1 VPYLRGPHWRNPR
14 LQDPTA
20 TAIVWSTATCA
31 VIAIGAE
38 AGAAVIG
45 TTAQEVEVE
54 IGMGA
59 GAITVITDMARA
71 SGSKAEI
78 SALG

>member
-1 VPYLRGPHWRNPR
+1 
-14 LQDPTA
+14 
-20 TAIVWSTATCA
+20 